1 MLYVIR
7 RFVFAIVTLPI
18 VATAYGLIY
27 FGIGLVS
34 LDGNASVTAFLLNL
48 PAIAFGYV
56 VVVSFYSQLA
66 KLIEKVIE
74 K

>member
-18 VATAYGLIY
+18 VATGYGLVY
-27 FGIGLVS
+27 FGFGL
-34 LDGNASVTAFLLNL
+34 LGNDGTASVTAYLLNL

-56 VVVSFYSQLA
+56 VVVAFYSQLA